1 VHIAGVQAHER
12 IDQLRVGEIPRL
24 RRDALRIAAR
34 VDEHQFHAAATFATA
49 LVDFHG
55 GQARGIEGRRRRQTQ
70 GAGHRD
76 QKAKAQNIVRGSVHE
91 HFERRPHHVK
101 RRHTDKYASRH
112 YARIMARRSEVPAVA
127 VAPVMDLLTS
137 VQRMLSRELAVAF
150 NAESTTVDQ
159 WRILRALAADEGE
172 PMVAIAARLGIAQPT
187 FTRTLDALASSAL
200 LYRTHFP
207 DDRRRIAIQLSPLG
221 KSLLERLDGIAAEH
235 ESSMARRF
243 GSDHVQELGRLLRQ
257 LTT

>member
-1 VHIAGVQAHER
+1 M
-12 IDQLRVGEIPRL
+12 
-24 RRDALRIAAR
+24 
-34 VDEHQFHAAATFATA
+34 AT
-49 LVDFHG
+49 
-55 GQARGIEGRRRRQTQ
+55 
-70 GAGHRD
+70 
-76 QKAKAQNIVRGSVHE
+76 
-91 HFERRPHHVK
+91 
-101 RRHTDKYASRH
+101 
-112 YARIMARRSEVPAVA
+112 RSEVPAVA

-150 NAESTTVDQ
+150 DAESTTVDQ
-159 WRILRALAADEGE
+159 WRILRSLAADVGE

-187 FTRTLDALASSAL
+187 FTRTLDTLASSAL

-221 KSLLERLDGIAAEH
+221 KSLLARLDGIAAEH